1 MTRKLLFGVDSGPED
16 FLKLNL
22 EPHDRSIVHGEKQ
35 FTRHYA
41 TILLPERLDAL
52 EES

>member
-1 MTRKLLFGVDSGPED
+1 MTSKLLLGVDSGPED
-16 FLKLNL
+16 FSKRNL
-22 EPHDRSIVHGEKQ
+22 EPRDRSIVHGEKQ
-35 FTRHYA
+35 FTQHYA